1 MPRALAL
8 AALVLLAAGC
18 AGGLAGEPTPTTATD
33 FRPAQ
38 IRQPMIVVRVTFGP
52 GTYDPR
58 ERDILAGEYQGA
70 LLEGLNARAVLARD
84 VEVRGERDRKPEARA
99 AVARARELGADH
111 VIAVEVQVAR
121 AETVFCRPERRPFYA
136 TVNVWRQGVEVAR
149 AADGALRVVVA
160 QGSALDQTEFDA
172 DCENPRRSRRLAPRE
187 AIEAAVKKLL
197 GRVLGP

>member
-1 MPRALAL
+1 M
-8 AALVLLAAGC
+8 
-18 AGGLAGEPTPTTATD
+18 
-33 FRPAQ
+33 
-38 IRQPMIVVRVTFGP
+38 
-52 GTYDPR
+52 
-58 ERDILAGEYQGA
+58 
-70 LLEGLNARAVLARD
+70 LARD

-121 AETVFCRPERRPFYA
+121 AETVFCRPERRPFSA